1 MKVMKWS
8 AIALAVSAG
17 STQFAVADAFV
28 SDQAEAKGFIEDSS
42 LDLLLRNYYF
52 NRDGKSGSGDRVD
65 WTQGFLTTYESGFT
79 QGTVGFGVDAF
90 GYLGLKL
97 DGTSDKSGTG
107 NLPVMND
114 GTPRDDYSRAGG
126 AVKVR
131 ISKTMLK
138 WGEMQPTAPVF
149 AAGGSRLFPQ
159 TATGFQLQ
167 SSELEGLD
175 LEAGHFTEGK
185 QGTTTKSRGELYATY
200 AGETAKSADF
210 IGGRYAITDNLS
222 ASLYGAEL
230 EDIYRQYYLNSNY
243 TIPLASDQSLG
254 FDFNIYRTNDEG
266 KAKAG
271 DISNTTWSLAAAYTL
286 DAHTFTLAYQK
297 VHGDQPFDYIGF
309 GENGS
314 GGGGDSIFLA
324 NSVQYSDFN
333 GPGEKSWQA
342 RYDLNLASY
351 GVPGLT
357 FMVRYINGKDIDGT
371 KMSDNNV
378 GYKNY
383 GYGEDGKHH
392 ETNLEAKYVVQ
403 SGPAKDLSFRIRQAW
418 HRANADQAEGDQ
430 NEFRLI
436 NDRVHRR
443 VGQRHDG
450 RAGQRSTGTH
460 QLAVKRYARQRMSF
474 VETLDTKI
482 DVLGHGQPHAD
493 QRLYLRRVHCLLTP
507 HHRWPAPCTQ
517 PDRHRTMPSHSSR
530 YNRHNGQRC
539 VPVSICFPR
548 SKKPPPTR
556 W

>member
-42 LDLLLRNYYF
+42 LNLLLRNYYF
-52 NRDGKSGSGDRVD
+52 NRDGKEGRGDRVD

-97 DGTSDKSGTG
+97 DGTSDKTGTG

-114 GTPRDDYSRAGG
+114 GKPRDDYSRAGG

-167 SSELEGLD
+167 SSEFEGLD

-185 QGTTTKSRGELYATY
+185 EPTTVKSRGELYATY
-200 AGETAKSADF
+200 AGQTAKSADF
-210 IGGRYAITDNLS
+210 AGGRYAITDNLS

-230 EDIYRQYYLNSNY
+230 KDIYRQYYLNTNY

-254 FDFNIYRTNDEG
+254 FDFNIYRTTDEG
-266 KAKAG
+266 KSKAG
-271 DISNTTWSLAAAYTL
+271 DISNTTWSLAGAYTL
-286 DAHTFTLAYQK
+286 DAHTFTLA
-297 VHGDQPFDYIGF
+297 
-309 GENGS
+309 
-314 GGGGDSIFLA
+314 
-324 NSVQYSDFN
+324 
-333 GPGEKSWQA
+333 
-342 RYDLNLASY
+342 SY

-357 FMVRYINGKDIDGT
+357 FMLRYINGKDIDGT
-371 KMSDNNV
+371 KVDSSSSYA
-378 GYKNY
+378 GL
-383 GYGEDGKHH
+383 YGEDGKHH

-418 HRANADQAEGDQ
+418 HRANADQGEGDQ

-436 NDRVHRR
+436 VDYP
-443 VGQRHDG
+443 
-450 RAGQRSTGTH
+450 
-460 QLAVKRYARQRMSF
+460 L
-474 VETLDTKI
+474 
-482 DVLGHGQPHAD
+482 
-493 QRLYLRRVHCLLTP
+493 
-507 HHRWPAPCTQ
+507 
-517 PDRHRTMPSHSSR
+517 
-530 YNRHNGQRC
+530 
-539 VPVSICFPR
+539 SIL
-548 SKKPPPTR
+548 
-556 W
+556 

>member
-42 LDLLLRNYYF
+42 LNLLLRNYYF

-185 QGTTTKSRGELYATY
+185 EPTTVKSRGELYATY

-286 DAHTFTLAYQK
+286 D
-297 VHGDQPFDYIGF
+297 
-309 GENGS
+309 
-314 GGGGDSIFLA
+314 
-324 NSVQYSDFN
+324 
-333 GPGEKSWQA
+333 
-342 RYDLNLASY
+342 
-351 GVPGLT
+351 
-357 FMVRYINGKDIDGT
+357 GKDIDGT

-418 HRANADQAEGDQ
+418 HRANADQGEGDQ

-436 NDRVHRR
+436 VDYP
-443 VGQRHDG
+443 
-450 RAGQRSTGTH
+450 
-460 QLAVKRYARQRMSF
+460 L
-474 VETLDTKI
+474 
-482 DVLGHGQPHAD
+482 
-493 QRLYLRRVHCLLTP
+493 
-507 HHRWPAPCTQ
+507 
-517 PDRHRTMPSHSSR
+517 
-530 YNRHNGQRC
+530 
-539 VPVSICFPR
+539 SIL
-548 SKKPPPTR
+548 
-556 W
+556 

>member
-175 LEAGHFTEGK
+175 PRGRPLHRG
-185 QGTTTKSRGELYATY
+185 QG
-200 AGETAKSADF
+200 ADH
-210 IGGRYAITDNLS
+210 
-222 ASLYGAEL
+222 
-230 EDIYRQYYLNSNY
+230 RQ
-243 TIPLASDQSLG
+243 IAW
-254 FDFNIYRTNDEG
+254 RT
-266 KAKAG
+266 
-271 DISNTTWSLAAAYTL
+271 LC
-286 DAHTFTLAYQK
+286 H
-297 VHGDQPFDYIGF
+297 
-309 GENGS
+309 
-314 GGGGDSIFLA
+314 
-324 NSVQYSDFN
+324 
-333 GPGEKSWQA
+333 
-342 RYDLNLASY
+342 
-351 GVPGLT
+351 
-357 FMVRYINGKDIDGT
+357 
-371 KMSDNNV
+371 
-378 GYKNY
+378 
-383 GYGEDGKHH
+383 
-392 ETNLEAKYVVQ
+392 
-403 SGPAKDLSFRIRQAW
+403 
-418 HRANADQAEGDQ
+418 
-430 NEFRLI
+430 
-436 NDRVHRR
+436 
-443 VGQRHDG
+443 
-450 RAGQRSTGTH
+450 
-460 QLAVKRYARQRMSF
+460 
-474 VETLDTKI
+474 
-482 DVLGHGQPHAD
+482 
-493 QRLYLRRVHCLLTP
+493 LRRRDRQERRFHWGPLRN
-507 HHRWPAPCTQ
+507 HR
-517 PDRHRTMPSHSSR
+517 
-530 YNRHNGQRC
+530 
-539 VPVSICFPR
+539 
-548 SKKPPPTR
+548 
-556 W
+556 

>member
-185 QGTTTKSRGELYATY
+185 EPTTVKSRGELYATY

-254 FDFNIYRTNDEG
+254 FDFNIYRTNAD
-266 KAKAG
+266 
-271 DISNTTWSLAAAYTL
+271 DLAPPQL
-286 DAHTFTLAYQK
+286 EDARLGQQ
-297 VHGDQPFDYIGF
+297 V
-309 GENGS
+309 
-314 GGGGDSIFLA
+314 L
-324 NSVQYSDFN
+324 
-333 GPGEKSWQA
+333 GPG
-342 RYDLNLASY
+342 LAEE
-351 GVPGLT
+351 VDVQ
-357 FMVRYINGKDIDGT
+357 VRGHGHLDRP
-371 KMSDNNV
+371 
-378 GYKNY
+378 
-383 GYGEDGKHH
+383 
-392 ETNLEAKYVVQ
+392 ETPE
-403 SGPAKDLSFRIRQAW
+403 
-418 HRANADQAEGDQ
+418 
-430 NEFRLI
+430 

>member
-42 LDLLLRNYYF
+42 LNLLLRNYYF
-52 NRDGKSGSGDRVD
+52 NRDGKEGRGDRVD

-97 DGTSDKSGTG
+97 DGTSDKTGTG

-114 GTPRDDYSRAGG
+114 GKPRDDYSRAGG

-167 SSELEGLD
+167 SSEFEGLD

-185 QGTTTKSRGELYATY
+185 EPTTVKSRGELYATY
-200 AGETAKSADF
+200 AGQTAKSADF
-210 IGGRYAITDNLS
+210 AGGRYAITDNLS

-230 EDIYRQYYLNSNY
+230 KDIYRQYYLNTNY

-254 FDFNIYRTNDEG
+254 FDFNIYRTTDEG
-266 KAKAG
+266 KSKAG
-271 DISNTTWSLAAAYTL
+271 DISNTTWSLAGAYTL
-286 DAHTFTLAYQK
+286 DAHTFTLAYQQ
-297 VHGDQPFDYIGF
+297 VHGDEPFDYIGF
-309 GENGS
+309 GGNGS
-314 GGGGDSIFLA
+314 GAGGDSIFLA

-357 FMVRYINGKDIDGT
+357 FMLRYINGKDIDGT
-371 KMSDNNV
+371 KVDSSSSYA
-378 GYKNY
+378 GL
-383 GYGEDGKHH
+383 YGEDGKHH
-392 ETNLEAKYVVQ
+392 ETPE
-403 SGPAKDLSFRIRQAW
+403 
-418 HRANADQAEGDQ
+418 
-430 NEFRLI
+430 

>member
-243 TIPLASDQSLG
+243 TIHWHPTNRWASISTSTAQTMKARPRPATSATPLGPWRQPTLWMRTLSPWPTRRSMAISRLIISASA
-254 FDFNIYRTNDEG
+254 RTVP
-266 KAKAG
+266 
-271 DISNTTWSLAAAYTL
+271 AAAVTRFSSPTPCSTPTST
-286 DAHTFTLAYQK
+286 APAR
-297 VHGDQPFDYIGF
+297 
-309 GENGS
+309 N
-314 GGGGDSIFLA
+314 
-324 NSVQYSDFN
+324 
-333 GPGEKSWQA
+333 PG
-342 RYDLNLASY
+342 R
-351 GVPGLT
+351 
-357 FMVRYINGKDIDGT
+357 
-371 KMSDNNV
+371 
-378 GYKNY
+378 
-383 GYGEDGKHH
+383 
-392 ETNLEAKYVVQ
+392 
-403 SGPAKDLSFRIRQAW
+403 PA
-418 HRANADQAEGDQ
+418 
-430 NEFRLI
+430 
-436 NDRVHRR
+436 
-443 VGQRHDG
+443 
-450 RAGQRSTGTH
+450 TT
-460 QLAVKRYARQRMSF
+460 
-474 VETLDTKI
+474 
-482 DVLGHGQPHAD
+482 
-493 QRLYLRRVHCLLTP
+493 
-507 HHRWPAPCTQ
+507 
-517 PDRHRTMPSHSSR
+517 
-530 YNRHNGQRC
+530 
-539 VPVSICFPR
+539 
-548 SKKPPPTR
+548 
-556 W
+556 

>member
-271 DISNTTWSLAAAYTL
+271 DISNTTWSLAVSSSRLWRRRSLPKLIVLLGVLRVFHQRQQLGQSLRLTHLHRAGWLLPEDEWEELLDFLEKEQFVCRAGGGEWVLCRDLGAYSLHRLLNRCPWPMPSRERMPANL
-286 DAHTFTLAYQK
+286 DEAWYP
-297 VHGDQPFDYIGF
+297 PFQQAMERLQVEQEALF
-309 GENGS
+309 GES
-314 GGGGDSIFLA
+314 LA
-324 NSVQYSDFN
+324 H
-333 GPGEKSWQA
+333 W
-342 RYDLNLASY
+342 LA
-351 GVPGLT
+351 
-357 FMVRYINGKDIDGT
+357 DGT
-371 KMSDNNV
+371 
-378 GYKNY
+378 
-383 GYGEDGKHH
+383 
-392 ETNLEAKYVVQ
+392 
-403 SGPAKDLSFRIRQAW
+403 SG
-418 HRANADQAEGDQ
+418 
-430 NEFRLI
+430 
-436 NDRVHRR
+436 
-443 VGQRHDG
+443 
-450 RAGQRSTGTH
+450 
-460 QLAVKRYARQRMSF
+460 VK
-474 VETLDTKI
+474 VT
-482 DVLGHGQPHAD
+482 
-493 QRLYLRRVHCLLTP
+493 
-507 HHRWPAPCTQ
+507 
-517 PDRHRTMPSHSSR
+517 
-530 YNRHNGQRC
+530 
-539 VPVSICFPR
+539 
-548 SKKPPPTR
+548 
-556 W
+556 

>member
-42 LDLLLRNYYF
+42 LNLLLRNYYF

-149 AAGGSRLFPQ
+149 AAGGSRLSPQ

-185 QGTTTKSRGELYATY
+185 EPTTVKSRGELYATY

-309 GENGS
+309 GRNGS
-314 GGGGDSIFLA
+314 GAGGDSIFLA

-418 HRANADQAEGDQ
+418 HRANADQGEGDQ

-436 NDRVHRR
+436 VDYP
-443 VGQRHDG
+443 
-450 RAGQRSTGTH
+450 
-460 QLAVKRYARQRMSF
+460 L
-474 VETLDTKI
+474 
-482 DVLGHGQPHAD
+482 
-493 QRLYLRRVHCLLTP
+493 
-507 HHRWPAPCTQ
+507 
-517 PDRHRTMPSHSSR
+517 
-530 YNRHNGQRC
+530 
-539 VPVSICFPR
+539 SIL
-548 SKKPPPTR
+548 
-556 W
+556 

>member
-28 SDQAEAKGFIEDSS
+28 SDQAEAKGFIEDSN
-42 LDLLLRNYYF
+42 LNLLLRNYYF
-52 NRDGKSGSGDRVD
+52 NRDGKEGRGDRVD

-97 DGTSDKSGTG
+97 DGTSDKTGTG

-114 GTPRDDYSRAGG
+114 GKPRDDYSRAGG

-167 SSELEGLD
+167 SSEFEGLD

-185 QGTTTKSRGELYATY
+185 EPTTVKSRGELYATY
-200 AGETAKSADF
+200 AGQTAKSADF
-210 IGGRYAITDNLS
+210 AGGRYAITDNLS

-230 EDIYRQYYLNSNY
+230 KDIYRQYYLNTNY

-254 FDFNIYRTNDEG
+254 FDFNIYRTTDEG
-266 KAKAG
+266 KSKAG
-271 DISNTTWSLAAAYTL
+271 DISNTTWSLAGAYTL
-286 DAHTFTLAYQK
+286 DAHTFTLAYQQ
-297 VHGDQPFDYIGF
+297 VHGDEPFDYIGF
-309 GENGS
+309 GGNGS
-314 GGGGDSIFLA
+314 GAGGDSIFLA

-357 FMVRYINGKDIDGT
+357 FMLRYINGKDIDGT
-371 KMSDNNV
+371 KVDSSSSYA
-378 GYKNY
+378 GL
-383 GYGEDGKHH
+383 YGEDGKHH

-418 HRANADQAEGDQ
+418 HRANADQGEGDQ

-436 NDRVHRR
+436 VDYP
-443 VGQRHDG
+443 
-450 RAGQRSTGTH
+450 
-460 QLAVKRYARQRMSF
+460 L
-474 VETLDTKI
+474 
-482 DVLGHGQPHAD
+482 
-493 QRLYLRRVHCLLTP
+493 
-507 HHRWPAPCTQ
+507 
-517 PDRHRTMPSHSSR
+517 
-530 YNRHNGQRC
+530 
-539 VPVSICFPR
+539 SIL
-548 SKKPPPTR
+548 
-556 W
+556 

>member
-222 ASLYGAEL
+222 ASCTV
-230 EDIYRQYYLNSNY
+230 LNSK
-243 TIPLASDQSLG
+243 T
-254 FDFNIYRTNDEG
+254 
-266 KAKAG
+266 
-271 DISNTTWSLAAAYTL
+271 
-286 DAHTFTLAYQK
+286 
-297 VHGDQPFDYIGF
+297 
-309 GENGS
+309 
-314 GGGGDSIFLA
+314 SI
-324 NSVQYSDFN
+324 
-333 GPGEKSWQA
+333 
-342 RYDLNLASY
+342 
-351 GVPGLT
+351 
-357 FMVRYINGKDIDGT
+357 
-371 KMSDNNV
+371 
-378 GYKNY
+378 
-383 GYGEDGKHH
+383 
-392 ETNLEAKYVVQ
+392 
-403 SGPAKDLSFRIRQAW
+403 
-418 HRANADQAEGDQ
+418 
-430 NEFRLI
+430 
-436 NDRVHRR
+436 
-443 VGQRHDG
+443 
-450 RAGQRSTGTH
+450 
-460 QLAVKRYARQRMSF
+460 
-474 VETLDTKI
+474 
-482 DVLGHGQPHAD
+482 
-493 QRLYLRRVHCLLTP
+493 
-507 HHRWPAPCTQ
+507 
-517 PDRHRTMPSHSSR
+517 
-530 YNRHNGQRC
+530 
-539 VPVSICFPR
+539 VSI
-548 SKKPPPTR
+548 T
-556 W
+556 

>member
-114 GTPRDDYSRAGG
+114 GTPRDDYSR
-126 AVKVR
+126 
-131 ISKTMLK
+131 
-138 WGEMQPTAPVF
+138 
-149 AAGGSRLFPQ
+149 
-159 TATGFQLQ
+159 
-167 SSELEGLD
+167 
-175 LEAGHFTEGK
+175 
-185 QGTTTKSRGELYATY
+185 
-200 AGETAKSADF
+200 
-210 IGGRYAITDNLS
+210 
-222 ASLYGAEL
+222 
-230 EDIYRQYYLNSNY
+230 
-243 TIPLASDQSLG
+243 
-254 FDFNIYRTNDEG
+254 
-266 KAKAG
+266 
-271 DISNTTWSLAAAYTL
+271 
-286 DAHTFTLAYQK
+286 
-297 VHGDQPFDYIGF
+297 
-309 GENGS
+309 
-314 GGGGDSIFLA
+314 
-324 NSVQYSDFN
+324 
-333 GPGEKSWQA
+333 
-342 RYDLNLASY
+342 
-351 GVPGLT
+351 
-357 FMVRYINGKDIDGT
+357 
-371 KMSDNNV
+371 
-378 GYKNY
+378 
-383 GYGEDGKHH
+383 
-392 ETNLEAKYVVQ
+392 
-403 SGPAKDLSFRIRQAW
+403 
-418 HRANADQAEGDQ
+418 
-430 NEFRLI
+430 
-436 NDRVHRR
+436 

>member
-1 MKVMKWS
+1 MGRRRFVFPR
-8 AIALAVSAG
+8 LAHQPLDVFQ
-17 STQFAVADAFV
+17 TL
-28 SDQAEAKGFIEDSS
+28 DQCRDLKLQS
-42 LDLLLRNYYF
+42 LNAALLLDHHIVESLQSVILESLAAF
-52 NRDGKSGSGDRVD
+52 QVIHARV
-65 WTQGFLTTYESGFT
+65 QLH
-79 QGTVGFGVDAF
+79 
-90 GYLGLKL
+90 LGLPGK
-97 DGTSDKSGTG
+97 TE
-107 NLPVMND
+107 
-114 GTPRDDYSRAGG
+114 
-126 AVKVR
+126 AV
-131 ISKTMLK
+131 
-138 WGEMQPTAPVF
+138 
-149 AAGGSRLFPQ
+149 GGSRLFPQ

-436 NDRVHRR
+436 VDYP
-443 VGQRHDG
+443 
-450 RAGQRSTGTH
+450 
-460 QLAVKRYARQRMSF
+460 L
-474 VETLDTKI
+474 
-482 DVLGHGQPHAD
+482 
-493 QRLYLRRVHCLLTP
+493 
-507 HHRWPAPCTQ
+507 
-517 PDRHRTMPSHSSR
+517 
-530 YNRHNGQRC
+530 
-539 VPVSICFPR
+539 SIL
-548 SKKPPPTR
+548 
-556 W
+556 